1 MRISKKKQLQNKK
14 RLLKVAVD
22 LIAKKGYK
30 KTSMSKIAK
39 EANIGEA
46 TIYNYFP
53 SKEHILYEYYYFLQ
67 LETKNRLLEM
77 EEFNEFSLKEQ
88 LQTLIETE
96 LDILAEDRDFILE
109 VYEEIFFKL
118 FNHPEWK
125 KGERELIDMVSELI
139 DIAVEAGEIE
149 EFPFNSIMQHLFT
162 DFYAGVIY
170 YWIFDESKNFE
181 NTTVMLDKSLDVIYA
196 LLRSGVIPKS
206 IELFSFILKTHILSH
221 IKPQERFL
229 KRKFGK

>member
-1 MRISKKKQLQNKK
+1 MKISKKKQLQNKK

-39 EANIGEA
+39 EADIGEA

-67 LETKNRLLEM
+67 LETKKRLLEM

-96 LDILAEDRDFILE
+96 L
-109 VYEEIFFKL
+109 
-118 FNHPEWK
+118 
-125 KGERELIDMVSELI
+125 
-139 DIAVEAGEIE
+139 
-149 EFPFNSIMQHLFT
+149 EF
-162 DFYAGVIY
+162 
-170 YWIFDESKNFE
+170 
-181 NTTVMLDKSLDVIYA
+181 
-196 LLRSGVIPKS
+196 
-206 IELFSFILKTHILSH
+206 
-221 IKPQERFL
+221 
-229 KRKFGK
+229 